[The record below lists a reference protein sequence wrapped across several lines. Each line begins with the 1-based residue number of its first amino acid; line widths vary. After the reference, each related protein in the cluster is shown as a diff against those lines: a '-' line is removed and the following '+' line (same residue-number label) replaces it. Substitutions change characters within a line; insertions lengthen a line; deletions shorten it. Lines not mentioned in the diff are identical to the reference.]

1 MTKTAAMPASAATP
15 TERGVAP
22 SWSFSASLVTMRSG
36 NVLWYQLS
44 PTNAVTVIDALLP
57 GGYA

>member
-1 MTKTAAMPASAATP
+1 MPASAATP
-15 TERGVAP
+15 TERAVAP